1 MKRAILCF
9 AILLAAVFTW
19 LGCDRAPA
27 VKASD
32 AAGNNLPSGLIATT
46 APAGAKDILE
56 LKRTAKDGDAV
67 VLRGRIGGRKDP
79 IGENRA
85 IITLID
91 VSLVP
96 CNQKP
101 EDRCATPWD
110 ACCQTPETIIA
121 NSATVEVVDGN
132 GQLLKANLAGKG
144 GIAPMKQILVTGKVA
159 GPVDQKN
166 LLVRASSIY
175 VAD

>member
-1 MKRAILCF
+1 MRRVILCF
-9 AILLAAVFTW
+9 VILVLGVLAW
-19 LGCDRAPA
+19 LGCDRAPD
-27 VKASD
+27 VKSSD
-32 AAGNNLPSGLIATT
+32 AAASALPSGLIATT
-46 APAGAKDILE
+46 APAGAKDILA

-91 VSLVP
+91 MSLEP
-96 CNQKP
+96 CNKKP

-110 ACCQTPETIIA
+110 ACCQTPETITA

-132 GQLLKANLAGKG
+132 GQLVKASLGGKG

-175 VAD
+175 VVD